1 MKNLLLLYVVVFNS
15 LIALSQNTL
24 VNDQGVISVAKID
37 TVDYYTLGSQ
47 DAKSYYK
54 IDPGVIIG
62 EVIFGATSIF
72 ILPAIP
78 AIAIMLSP
86 PKMMHTLNNP
96 NDKLLTINPTYRKG
110 YEIGMKK
117 KKRKVAKITFFSSF
131 IPGFYGFAIF
141 ALKGLHD

>member
-1 MKNLLLLYVVVFNS
+1 LKNLLLLYVVAFNS

-24 VNDQGVISVAKID
+24 VNDQAVISVAKID

-86 PKMMHTLNNP
+86 PEMMHTLINP
-96 NDKLLTINPTYRKG
+96 NDKLLTTNPTYRKG

-117 KKRKVAKITFFSSF
+117 KKRKVATITFFSSF
-131 IPGFYGFAIF
+131 ITGFYVIGNI

>member
-1 MKNLLLLYVVVFNS
+1 MSF
-15 LIALSQNTL
+15 SQNTL
-24 VNDQGVISVAKID
+24 LNDQGVTSAAKID
-37 TVDYYTLGSQ
+37 TIDYYTLGTQ
-47 DAKSYYK
+47 DAKLFYK

-72 ILPAIP
+72 ILPVIP

-96 NDKLLTINPTYRKG
+96 NDKLLTTNPNYRHG
-110 YEIGMKK
+110 YEIGMKN
-117 KKRKVAKITFFSSF
+117 KKRKVAKITFFSSI
-131 IPGFYGFAIF
+131 IPGFIVFANI

>member
-1 MKNLLLLYVVVFNS
+1 MS
-15 LIALSQNTL
+15 LSQNTL
-24 VNDQGVISVAKID
+24 VNDQGVTSAAKID
-37 TVDYYTLGSQ
+37 TIDYYTLGTQ
-47 DAKSYYK
+47 DAKLFYK

-96 NDKLLTINPTYRKG
+96 NDKLLTTNPTYRNG
-110 YEIGMKK
+110 YEKEKK
-117 KKRKVAKITFFSSF
+117 KSRQNHFF
-131 IPGFYGFAIF
+131 
-141 ALKGLHD
+141 